1 MSEPICRLASEN
13 DLPAAADLYERTDAA
28 YRQFTYL
35 FPEVDQVGQA
45 WLETFRR
52 TLGRFSVL
60 YVAEQEGQLVGYT
73 LGRIKRTPPHR
84 GGVLVGEISDIWVES
99 RARRMG
105 LAERLTQ
112 LAIDWLIAQGIH
124 SVEAQILDG
133 NQPSW
138 ALFEKL
144 GFQSELRQV
153 RLLNKNLSKN

>member
-1 MSEPICRLASEN
+1 MSEPICRPASES
-13 DLPAAADLYERTDAA
+13 DLVAATRLYERTDAA
-28 YRQFTYL
+28 YRHYNYL

-60 YVAEQEGQLVGYT
+60 YVAELEGQLVGFT

-84 GGVLVGEISDIWVES
+84 GGVLVGEISDIWVEP
-99 RARRMG
+99 RARRLG

-112 LAIDWLIAQGIH
+112 LAIDWLMAQDIH

-133 NQPSW
+133 NGPSW
-138 ALFEKL
+138 ALFKKL

-153 RLLNKNLSKN
+153 RFINQPTDA

>member
-1 MSEPICRLASEN
+1 MSEPICRPASGS
-13 DLPAAADLYERTDAA
+13 DLAAAASLYERTDAA
-28 YRQFTYL
+28 YRHYSYL

-52 TLGRFSVL
+52 TLGRYSVL
-60 YVAEQEGQLVGYT
+60 YVAELKGQLVGFT

-84 GGVLVGEISDIWVES
+84 GGVLVGEISDIWVEP
-99 RARRMG
+99 RARRLG

-112 LAIDWLIAQGIH
+112 LTIDWLMAQGIH

-133 NQPSW
+133 NGPSW
-138 ALFEKL
+138 ALFKKL

-153 RLLNKNLSKN
+153 RFINQPTDA